1 MRVAFSP
8 RAAHDIEEIGDYIFL
23 DNPQAAL
30 KFIAGLR
37 ARCARLSSSPLGGA
51 ARPELGENLR
61 SVPFGRY
68 VIFYTPLPDQILIER
83 VLHGARDIP
92 VIYGEEI

>member
-1 MRVAFSP
+1 
-8 RAAHDIEEIGDYIFL
+8 
-23 DNPQAAL
+23 
-30 KFIAGLR
+30 
-37 ARCARLSSSPLGGA
+37 
-51 ARPELGENLR
+51 
-61 SVPFGRY
+61 